1 MLHALGRERAYVRA
15 WGEKAAQIEKNLQ
28 DRIRRRQ
35 PVSKN
40 VHVLHRQQLTFA
52 ERLSDGLAEVAGS
65 WSFIS
70 GFALVLAIWIT
81 VNTVAL
87 LHHWDKY
94 PYILLNL
101 MLSMIAAI
109 QAPVIM
115 MSQHRQEDR
124 DRISAEHDYEVN
136 LKAEM
141 EIQQIHQKLDVLRE
155 GQWNELL
162 AIQKRQIELLEA
174 QLSILRGE
182 QPPPSEP

>member
-15 WGEKAAQIEKNLQ
+15 WGEKAAQIERNLQ
-28 DRIRRRQ
+28 DRIRHRQ

-40 VHVLHRQQLTFA
+40 VDILHRQQLTFG
-52 ERLSDGLAEVAGS
+52 ERVSDRLAEVAGS
-65 WSFIS
+65 WTFIS
-70 GFALVLAIWIT
+70 AFALLLAIWIA

-101 MLSMIAAI
+101 MLSMIAAV

-124 DRISAEHDYEVN
+124 DRIGAEHDYEVN

-141 EIQQIHQKLDVLRE
+141 EIQQIHQKLDDLRE
-155 GQWNELL
+155 ARWNELL

-174 QLSILRGE
+174 QLSLLQGE